1 MKVNFLF
8 SKVWLIIWKKIIA
21 VIDETFAVA
30 KRKPENI
37 QACTGF
43 EPLTSV
49 NKNDVTWVVES
60 SEDEHLC
67 IGLNVL

>member
-21 VIDETFAVA
+21 AIDATFAVA

-49 NKNDVTWVVES
+49 NKNDVT
-60 SEDEHLC
+60 
-67 IGLNVL
+67 I